1 MRSFQARCAHAV
13 ATACGSSP
21 HSFSQSVSMLC
32 LPHQKILEDQIP
44 LAARQWSAATTALYL
59 AINCIGSGF
68 DFDDAIKCVAGRAME
83 RGWLV
88 RNHDM
93 PPTLVLLLLGL
104 TYIPIDTMANSVMR
118 LSLGTVTLGRPRSH
132 HSLLGRSR
140 CSLSARCMKYGVK
153 TRNSLSTRLFLA

>member
-1 MRSFQARCAHAV
+1 M
-13 ATACGSSP
+13 
-21 HSFSQSVSMLC
+21 SMLC

-59 AINCIGSGF
+59 AINCIGSGL
-68 DFDDAIKCVAGRAME
+68 DFDDAIKCVAGLAME

-104 TYIPIDTMANSVMR
+104 TYIPIDTVANNVMR
-118 LSLGTVTLGRPRSH
+118 LSLGTVTLPTIRVQ
-132 HSLLGRSR
+132 
-140 CSLSARCMKYGVK
+140 LSPTPTNKALVPSPG
-153 TRNSLSTRLFLA
+153 LFSFLMPVYS